1 MDNINV
7 KLHNLQKTI
16 LKKLASRQTMRF
28 NDLLIPGLA
37 SEHMNYHLK
46 KLLELDMVTK
56 KENRY
61 LLTDKG
67 TD

>member
-16 LKKLASRQTMRF
+16 LKKLDSRQTMRF
-28 NDLLIPGLA
+28 NDLLIPGFA

-46 KLLELDMVTK
+46 
-56 KENRY
+56 NY
-61 LLTDKG
+61 
-67 TD
+67 